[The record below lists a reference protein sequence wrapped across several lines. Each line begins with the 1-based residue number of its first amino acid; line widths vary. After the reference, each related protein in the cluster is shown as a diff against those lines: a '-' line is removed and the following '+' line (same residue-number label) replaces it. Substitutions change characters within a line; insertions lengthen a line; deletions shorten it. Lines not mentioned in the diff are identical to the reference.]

1 MQSSNSS
8 SSSRFSTADFL
19 TKFVKIANS
28 DQRRQYKSEFNKDY
42 KRYMVLHGQLDHT
55 PKTSPE
61 YHRLKAA
68 VVQEYKVTKNSQ
80 FQRVR
85 DEFQYLHKKLEHIK
99 QLVHDYDTRFDTKS
113 LSQQPRSLTASS

>member
-1 MQSSNSS
+1 MALSQNQDYIY
-8 SSSRFSTADFL
+8 FFEIVLILYVFFL
-19 TKFVKIANS
+19 L
-28 DQRRQYKSEFNKDY
+28 Q
-42 KRYMVLHGQLDHT
+42 
-55 PKTSPE
+55 
-61 YHRLKAA
+61 RLKAA